1 MYGWNNEQYNV
12 LTNLEALYMI
22 ASILDRHELS
32 QKNCVA
38 GQFRGKRD
46 KGLEQK
52 LLTRHIVIVY
62 FYRP

>member
-1 MYGWNNEQYNV
+1 MLLYKYNTKIMSFV
-12 LTNLEALYMI
+12 AIYKYNI
-22 ASILDRHELS
+22 AILLHNVD
-32 QKNCVA
+32 

-52 LLTRHIVIVY
+52 LLTGHIVIVY

>member
-1 MYGWNNEQYNV
+1 MNVAECCGDISSLPIKDPVKHVCLISNIEYNYTV
-12 LTNLEALYMI
+12 
-22 ASILDRHELS
+22 
-32 QKNCVA
+32 

-52 LLTRHIVIVY
+52 LLTGHIVIVY